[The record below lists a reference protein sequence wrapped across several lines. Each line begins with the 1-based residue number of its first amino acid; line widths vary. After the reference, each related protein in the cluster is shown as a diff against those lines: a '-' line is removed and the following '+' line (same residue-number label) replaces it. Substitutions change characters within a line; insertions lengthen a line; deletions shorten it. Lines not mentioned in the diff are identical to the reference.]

1 MLRIDEES
9 LPEAL
14 AALGRLD
21 PDCARALAEV
31 GPPPLRFRPPGF
43 ATLLRI
49 IVAQQVSLAAAAAIW
64 GRLEA
69 ACEPLQPE
77 CLLALPDEALRTAG
91 LSRQKVV
98 YARSLSEK
106 LLAGELATPVL
117 ETLDD
122 EAAIAAISSVKG
134 LGRWS
139 AEVYLLFSL
148 GRPDVWPAD
157 DVGLMMGAQK
167 LKRLPARPDARAM
180 RSLAEP
186 WRPYRAVAARLLWH
200 YRTHGGLAADG
211 PAPESRSDG
220 TSRHAAEILP

>member
-1 MLRIDEES
+1 MLRDRPIAHIDEAS
-9 LPEAL
+9 LTEAL

-21 PDCARALAEV
+21 PDCARALEEV
-31 GPPPLRFRPPGF
+31 GPPPLRYRPPGF

-49 IVAQQVSLAAAAAIW
+49 IVAQQVSLASAAAIW

-69 ACEPLQPE
+69 ACRPLVPE
-77 CLLALPDEALRTAG
+77 RLLELDEAALRGAG
-91 LSRQKVV
+91 LSRQKAR
-98 YARSLSEK
+98 YARSLAETMLSGA
-106 LLAGELATPVL
+106 LNVSAL
-117 ETLDD
+117 EALDD
-122 EAAIAAISSVKG
+122 EAAIAAVSAVKG

-167 LKRLPARPDARAM
+167 LKRLAERPDARAM
-180 RSLAEP
+180 RALAEP

-200 YRTHGGLAADG
+200 YRTHGGAS
-211 PAPESRSDG
+211 EV
-220 TSRHAAEILP
+220 LP